1 MKGAFLLKKMC
12 VFDKFY
18 PFLIKSLLGIPY
30 LFINHFI
37 CNTTFICARTFCSVK
52 WFHKKLDKKNLIR

>member
-37 CNTTFICARTFCSVK
+37 CNTT
-52 WFHKKLDKKNLIR
+52 LLKNYFMYYNVACLR